1 MTNEGALT
9 LLNEKHFGKKMKIP
23 TYRPINNG
31 NILLKLKHKY
41 KTTGNYC
48 VFKFLWRSA
57 DGKRLIRFQR
67 ENVATPFTNFSGT
80 AWTENI
86 RCVFS
91 AKT

>member
-41 KTTGNYC
+41 KTTGN
-48 VFKFLWRSA
+48 
-57 DGKRLIRFQR
+57 
-67 ENVATPFTNFSGT
+67 
-80 AWTENI
+80 
-86 RCVFS
+86 
-91 AKT
+91 